1 MVESRSR
8 RGRDPKGA
16 ARAHLVEA
24 TIEGGWRGGA
34 GLGPPPPRVAVC
46 DPPPPGSDHCGYP
59 ALPRDFS
66 TFLSSLA

>member
-24 TIEGGWRGGA
+24 TIEGGWR
-34 GLGPPPPRVAVC
+34 RVAVC